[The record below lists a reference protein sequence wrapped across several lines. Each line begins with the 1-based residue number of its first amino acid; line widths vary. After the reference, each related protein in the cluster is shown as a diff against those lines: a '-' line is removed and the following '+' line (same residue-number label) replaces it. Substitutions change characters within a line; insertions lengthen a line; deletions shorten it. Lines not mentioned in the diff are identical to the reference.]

1 MFFPWIL
8 SDGPYY
14 SNGLFEQCDK
24 LKENIFYAAHLPN
37 ILTEHTIRK
46 GTLFN
51 NVYPEHLYKKIP
63 Y

>member
-24 LKENIFYAAHLPN
+24 LKENIFYAAHLLN
-37 ILTEHTIRK
+37 ILNEHTICK
-46 GTLFN
+46 GTLYN
-51 NVYPEHLYKKIP
+51 NVYPEH
-63 Y
+63 